1 MRISLGQDAEGKEQ
15 YWDIKPIQ
23 TQGMRKQ
30 IKKLAQAA
38 MVENMRVNSR
48 NANAEILDMMELD
61 DQIIAQTLICMSVGW
76 SWPEPINSK
85 TLEDRES
92 WMVDAT
98 LRRMNETYSRTPE
111 QIKALEKNLP
121 EPS

>member
-30 IKKLAQAA
+30 IKKQAQAA

-48 NANAEILDMMELD
+48 NANAEMLDMMELD
-61 DQIIAQTLICMSVGW
+61 DQIIAQTLICMSEGW
-76 SWPEPINSK
+76 SWPEPINTK
-85 TLEDRES
+85 TLEARES